1 MGSSK
6 VSVSQ
11 NTVTPDE
18 EEAVEEET
26 VTEEPD
32 AAAEQEVSE
41 EETESELS
49 LDVMFEVL
57 KNERRRFVLEHFD
70 EHDGPVALGDLAEH
84 VAAKENDKP
93 RRELS
98 SGERKRVY
106 VGLYQCHLP
115 KMDDADIVDFNRNR
129 GRIELGENA
138 NLLNE
143 YLETDDDSGQPWS
156 RYYLGIAAT
165 GGLLFSAGQ
174 FGLYPFAWMSS
185 FVVALVIVAF
195 AACALVHDQHTDT

>member
-11 NTVTPDE
+11 NAVTPE
-18 EEAVEEET
+18 EEET
-26 VTEEPD
+26 VEEEPD
-32 AAAEQEVSE
+32 AAAEQEVPE

-57 KNERRRFVLEHFD
+57 KNERRRFVLKHFTEH
-70 EHDGPVALGDLAEH
+70 EGPVALGDLAEH

-93 RRELS
+93 RRELT

-138 NLLNE
+138 DLLNE
-143 YLETDDDSGQPWS
+143 YLETEDDSGKPWS

-174 FGLYPFAWMSS
+174 FGLFPFAWMSNL
-185 FVVALVIVAF
+185 VVALVIVAF

>member
-11 NTVTPDE
+11 NAAAPDE
-18 EEAVEEET
+18 EEQAVED
-26 VTEEPD
+26 EPD
-32 AAAEQEVSE
+32 VAPEQEVSE
-41 EETESELS
+41 GEPETDLS

-57 KNERRRFVLEHFD
+57 KNERRRFVLKHFD

-93 RRELS
+93 RRELT

-115 KMDDADIVDFNRNR
+115 KMDDANIVDFNRNR

-138 NLLNE
+138 DLLNE
-143 YLETDDDSGQPWS
+143 YLDSDDEAGHPWS

-165 GGLLFSAGQ
+165 GGLLFGAGQ
-174 FGLYPFAWMSS
+174 LGLYPYAWMSS
-185 FVVALVIVAF
+185 LVVALVIVAF
-195 AACALVHDQHTDT
+195 AACALIHDQHADT

>member
-11 NTVTPDE
+11 NAVEPDE
-18 EEAVEEET
+18 NEQAVEDEPDVAPEQDVSEGEPET
-26 VTEEPD
+26 V
-32 AAAEQEVSE
+32 
-41 EETESELS
+41 LS

-57 KNERRRFVLEHFD
+57 KNERRRFVLKHFD

-93 RRELS
+93 RRELT

-115 KMDDADIVDFNRNR
+115 KMDDANIVDFNRNR
-129 GRIELGENA
+129 GRIELDENA
-138 NLLNE
+138 DLLNE
-143 YLETDDDSGQPWS
+143 YLDSDDEAEHPWP

-165 GGLLFSAGQ
+165 GGLLFGAGQ
-174 FGLYPFAWMSS
+174 FGLYPYAWMSS
-185 FVVALVIVAF
+185 LVVALVIVAF
-195 AACALVHDQHTDT
+195 AACALVHDQHADT